1 MLGSQQAVSLSLA
14 IHELATNAAKYGALS
29 GDAGSVEIKWGHGG
43 KDAELE
49 FVWAEHDG
57 PPVTKPEKSG
67 FGSQLIRRVLAADF
81 GGTVEL
87 NYEPGGFVC
96 RLSAP
101 IARCCPPSEPD
112 A

>member
-1 MLGSQQAVSLSLA
+1 LSLA

-29 GDAGSVEIKWGHGG
+29 GDVGKVDIKWDRIGG
-43 KDAELE
+43 KDAEFE
-49 FVWAEHDG
+49 FVWAEHGG

-67 FGSQLIRRVLAADF
+67 FGSRLIRRVLATDF

-87 NYEPGGFVC
+87 NYEPAGFVC

-101 IARCCPPSEPD
+101 LARCCPPSTESD